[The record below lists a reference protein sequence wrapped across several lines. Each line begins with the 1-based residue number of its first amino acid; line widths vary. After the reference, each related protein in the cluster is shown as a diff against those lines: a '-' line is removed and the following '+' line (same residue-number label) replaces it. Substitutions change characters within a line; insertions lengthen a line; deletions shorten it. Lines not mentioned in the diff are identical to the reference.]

1 MFEQE
6 VNFYDVL
13 ASSSILRLSD
23 TDFREIG
30 KKRPGPKARPDNRE
44 ASRLEDVGSEDP
56 FPDIASG
63 TRIQLFKLL
72 K

>member
-1 MFEQE
+1 MFEQGPDI
-6 VNFYDVL
+6 YDVL
-13 ASSSILRLSD
+13 GSSSILGLSD
-23 TDFREIG
+23 GVFREIG
-30 KKRPGPKARPDNRE
+30 KKRPGPKARQGYRE

-63 TRIQLFKLL
+63 THIQLFKLL

>member
-6 VNFYDVL
+6 PDFYDFL
-13 ASSSILRLSD
+13 SSSSILRLSD
-23 TDFREIG
+23 GVFRELD
-30 KKRPGPKARPDNRE
+30 KKRPGPKARQDNRE

-63 TRIQLFKLL
+63 TRIQLVKLL